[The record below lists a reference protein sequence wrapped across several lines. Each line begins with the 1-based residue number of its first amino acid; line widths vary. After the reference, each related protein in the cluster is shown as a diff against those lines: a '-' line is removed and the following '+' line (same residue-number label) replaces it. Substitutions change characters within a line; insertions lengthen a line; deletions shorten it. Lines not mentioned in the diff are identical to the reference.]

1 MTDWQDWNNP
11 QEESRREMARPLAFS
26 AVFHLLVVLAFAI
39 GWPFLSDREPL
50 AQPLVIIDMV
60 DIVPDT
66 NLQSAPPLEEKQ
78 AAPAEEKPAPKI
90 EKASSLTPPPP
101 PPPAPA
107 PPPPPPPPPPP
118 APTPPPPPPPPA
130 PAPEAPAKA
139 EILPDKKIAAPVPRP
154 KARPATPQ
162 PTRVAAPQA
171 RPKPPKRPEKKQ
183 PARENKL
190 AKKSQQKQKRDEA
203 LTGVL
208 QNLAKAQAQ
217 RQVRQEDDDRKKKAS
232 QTLNEALAKAASKPK
247 PKPEPEKKPDMAD
260 LSKAVQKAAKDPAK
274 DRADEKPA
282 RKTDLATV
290 SQAVQQAVRAP
301 QPVRPQKMGI
311 NELDRLRNH
320 IAGCWQ
326 PPVAAPGAEGLKVD
340 ILVQLE
346 RDGSVREASIQDARR
361 YRSDRFFKVA
371 ADAALRAVLECS
383 PLPLP
388 AEKFDL
394 WKEFIFGFDPRFI
407 AG

>member
-1 MTDWQDWNNP
+1 MTDWQDWINP
-11 QEESRREMARPLAFS
+11 QEQSRREMARPLAFS

-60 DIVPDT
+60 DIVPET
-66 NLQSAPPLEEKQ
+66 NLQSAPPMEEKQ

-90 EKASSLTPPPP
+90 EQASSLTPPPP

-107 PPPPPPPPPPP
+107 PPPPAP
-118 APTPPPPPPPPA
+118 APPSPPPPA

-139 EILPDKKIAAPVPRP
+139 EILPDKKIAAPLPRP
-154 KARPATPQ
+154 KARPAAPQ
-162 PTRVAAPQA
+162 PTRVATPQA
-171 RPKPPKRPEKKQ
+171 RPKPPKRPVKKQ

-190 AKKSQQKQKRDEA
+190 AQKSQQKQKRDEA

-208 QNLAKAQAQ
+208 QNLAKAQAV
-217 RQVRQEDDDRKKKAS
+217 RQVRQEEDDRKKKAS
-232 QTLNEALAKAASKPK
+232 QALNEALAKAASKPK
-247 PKPEPEKKPDMAD
+247 PDKKPDM
-260 LSKAVQKAAKDPAK
+260 
-274 DRADEKPA
+274 E
-282 RKTDLATV
+282 TV

-311 NELDRLRNH
+311 SELDRLRNH

-326 PPVAAPGAEGLKVD
+326 PPVAAPGAETLKVD
-340 ILVQLE
+340 ILVQLD
-346 RDGSVREASIQDARR
+346 RDGSVKEASIQDARR

-388 AEKFDL
+388 EEKFDL

>member
-66 NLQSAPPLEEKQ
+66 NLQSAPPIEEKQ

-107 PPPPPPPPPPP
+107 PPPPPPPPP
-118 APTPPPPPPPPA
+118 APTPPAPPPPA

-190 AKKSQQKQKRDEA
+190 AQKSQQKQKRDEA

-217 RQVRQEDDDRKKKAS
+217 RQVRQEEDDRKKKAS

-247 PKPEPEKKPDMAD
+247 PEPEKKP
-260 LSKAVQKAAKDPAK
+260 AK
-274 DRADEKPA
+274 
-282 RKTDLATV
+282 KTDLATV

-371 ADAALRAVLECS
+371 ADAALRAVLDCS

>member
-39 GWPFLSDREPL
+39 GWPFLSDREPM

-66 NLQSAPPLEEKQ
+66 NLQSAPPMEEKQ
-78 AAPAEEKPAPKI
+78 AAPAEKKPAPKI

-101 PPPAPA
+101 PAPA
-107 PPPPPPPPPPP
+107 PPPPPPPPPAP
-118 APTPPPPPPPPA
+118 APPPPPPPA

-139 EILPDKKIAAPVPRP
+139 EILPDKKIAAPVSRP
-154 KARPATPQ
+154 KARPAPPQ
-162 PTRVAAPQA
+162 PVKVATPLA

-183 PARENKL
+183 QPARDNKL
-190 AKKSQQKQKRDEA
+190 VQKSQQKQKRDEA

-208 QNLAKAQAQ
+208 QNLAKAKS
-217 RQVRQEDDDRKKKAS
+217 VRQAEKQVEDRKKKAS
-232 QTLNEALAKAASKPK
+232 QTLNQALSKATSQAKADAAKTPAAK
-247 PKPEPEKKPDMAD
+247 QAD
-260 LSKAVQKAAKDPAK
+260 LSSI
-274 DRADEKPA
+274 
-282 RKTDLATV
+282 

-311 NELDRLRNH
+311 SELDRVRNH

-326 PPVAAPGAEGLKVD
+326 PPVAAPGAETLKVD
-340 ILVQLE
+340 IRVKLD
-346 RDGSVREASIQDARR
+346 RDGSVREASIQNDRR

-388 AEKFDL
+388 TEKYDL

>member
-39 GWPFLSDREPL
+39 GWPFLSDREPM

-60 DIVPDT
+60 DIVTDT
-66 NLQSAPPLEEKQ
+66 NLQSAAPMEEKQTPPLEEKSV
-78 AAPAEEKPAPKI
+78 PKI

-107 PPPPPPPPPPP
+107 PQPPPPPPPTP
-118 APTPPPPPPPPA
+118 APPPPPA

-154 KARPATPQ
+154 KARPAAPQ
-162 PTRVAAPQA
+162 PTRVATPQA

-183 PARENKL
+183 PARDNKL
-190 AKKSQQKQKRDEA
+190 AQKSQQKQKRDEA

-208 QNLAKAQAQ
+208 QNLAKAQAV
-217 RQVRQEDDDRKKKAS
+217 RQVKEQAEDRKEKAS
-232 QTLNEALAKAASKPK
+232 QVLNEALAKAASKPK
-247 PKPEPEKKPDMAD
+247 PE
-260 LSKAVQKAAKDPAK
+260 PAK
-274 DRADEKPA
+274 NNPA
-282 RKTDLATV
+282 KNNPAQKTDLATV

-301 QPVRPQKMGI
+301 QTVRPQKMGI
-311 NELDRLRNH
+311 SELDLLRNH

-326 PPVAAPGAEGLKVD
+326 PPVAAPGAEELKVD
-340 ILVQLE
+340 ILVQLD

-388 AEKFDL
+388 EEKFDL